1 MAKGFGKFLFGAV
14 IAGAAAAGVYYWLK
28 SGEELEDFDDFDDDV
43 NDELEEFL
51 EEEAKNSEREYVP
64 LDLSKDRKAGEGD
77 RVIGNV
83 SDGKEKVV
91 KENDG
96 AVSDAKEFKFT
107 DLTDND
113 GQESSEKH

>member
-1 MAKGFGKFLFGAV
+1 MAKGFGKFLFGAA

-28 SGEELEDFDDFDDDV
+28 SGEELEDFDDFDDDDV

-64 LDLSKDRKAGEGD
+64 LDLSKDRKAEEGD

-83 SDGKEKVV
+83 NDGKENVV
-91 KENDG
+91 KGSDEAG
-96 AVSDAKEFKFT
+96 SDAKDFKFT
-107 DLTDND
+107 DLTED
-113 GQESSEKH
+113 

>member
-83 SDGKEKVV
+83 SDGKDNVV
-91 KENDG
+91 KE
-96 AVSDAKEFKFT
+96 SDEAGNEAKEFKFT
-107 DLTDND
+107 DLTENN
-113 GQESSEKH
+113 GK